1 MLEKLKRSVESSPV
15 VTIGEYRYFVAPVT
29 DGIPCMEPEVLEEI
43 AARIMEVADLD
54 CDLIMAPE
62 AMGIPVAVALSL
74 QTGIPY
80 NVIRKRSYGLPGEV
94 SICKVTGYSKC
105 NMFINGLKAGDRV
118 VLVDDMLS
126 TGGTLYAVIQALQG
140 MGVEL
145 VDAVAVLDKGA
156 GKARIESDLGV
167 RVRTLLRADLV
178 GERVV
183 VSE

>member
-1 MLEKLKRSVESSPV
+1 MLERLKRSVESSPV
-15 VTIGEYRYFVAPVT
+15 VTMGEYRYFVAPVT

-43 AARIMEVADLD
+43 TARIMEVADLD
-54 CDLIMAPE
+54 CDRIVAPE

-74 QTGIPY
+74 RTGIPY
-80 NVIRKRSYGLPGEV
+80 NVIRKRSYGLPDEV
-94 SICKVTGYSKC
+94 SVSKMTGYSRC

-118 VLVDDMLS
+118 ILVDDILS

-140 MGVEL
+140 MGVKL
-145 VDAVAVLDKGA
+145 VDAVAVLARGA
-156 GKARIESDLGV
+156 GKTKIENELGV
-167 RVRTLLRADLV
+167 RVRTLLRADIV